1 MRPWKHLLGGIFDS
15 YCSNIL
21 LKFIATKLKSMSIFK
36 SSNPVMQEKTYQGTI
51 LEGISTGEEMTL
63 KGTMNKFGVM
73 IMLMIGS
80 TLFAWSQFYKGS
92 DPKPLMMVGVFGG
105 LALAVIMMFKM
116 KWASFLAPAY
126 AILEGLFVGSI
137 SAMYDYLYPGLP
149 MQAIALTLLVTLI
162 MYLIYRYK
170 IITVTSKLRTVIVVA
185 TSAVAIFYLIQW
197 LTYSIGGSAIAYNFT
212 NSATPIS
219 IGFSVLMV
227 ILASFNLL
235 LNFDTVE
242 KGVEARA
249 PKFMEWYS
257 AFGLLVTVV
266 WLYLEILRLLSKLQ
280 RD

>member
-1 MRPWKHLLGGIFDS
+1 
-15 YCSNIL
+15 
-21 LKFIATKLKSMSIFK
+21 MSIFK

-92 DPKPLMMVGVFGG
+92 DPKPLMMIGVFGG
-105 LALAVIMMFKM
+105 LALALVMAFKM
-116 KWASFLAPAY
+116 KWANILAPAY
-126 AILEGLFVGSI
+126 AILEGLFVGSV

-149 MQAIALTLLVTLI
+149 VQAVALTLLVTLI
-162 MYLIYRYK
+162 MFLIYRYR
-170 IITVTSKLRTVIVVA
+170 IIKVTGKLRTVIVVA

-197 LTYSIGGSAIAYNFT
+197 LTYAIGGSAIAYNLT

-219 IGFSVLMV
+219 IGFSILMV

-242 KGVEARA
+242 KGVEMKA
-249 PKFMEWYS
+249 PKYMEWYS
-257 AFGLLVTVV
+257 AFGLMVTVV
-266 WLYLEILRLLSKLQ
+266 WLYLEILRLLSKFQ

>member
-1 MRPWKHLLGGIFDS
+1 
-15 YCSNIL
+15 
-21 LKFIATKLKSMSIFK
+21 MSIFK
-36 SSNPVMQEKTYQGTI
+36 SSNPVMQDKTYQGTI
-51 LEGISTGEEMTL
+51 LEGISTGEEMSM

-92 DPKPLMMVGVFGG
+92 DPKPLMMIGVFGG
-105 LALAVIMMFKM
+105 LALALVMAFKM

-137 SAMYDYLYPGLP
+137 SAIYDYAYPGLP
-149 MQAIALTLLVTLI
+149 MQAVALTLLVTLI
-162 MYLIYRYK
+162 MFLIYRYK
-170 IITVTSKLRTVIVVA
+170 IIKVTSKLRTVIVVA

-197 LTYSIGGSAIAYNFT
+197 LTYAIGGSAIAYNFT

-219 IGFSVLMV
+219 IGFSILMV

-242 KGVEARA
+242 KGVEMRA
-249 PKFMEWYS
+249 PKYMEWYS
-257 AFGLLVTVV
+257 AFGLMVTVV
-266 WLYLEILRLLSKLQ
+266 WLYLEILRLLSKFQ
-280 RD
+280 RN